1 MAKQPDRNKRNS
13 FRRLKETY
21 NEFSIKE
28 WLTTTN
34 HKRVGIL
41 YIVTAVFFLIVA
53 GSLGMLMRTQLAAPN
68 ENFLNPFTYDQ
79 VVTLH
84 GLLMILWV
92 LTPLGA
98 GLANY
103 IVPLQIGA
111 KDLAFPRLNATS
123 YWTYLFSGLL
133 LVGSVFL
140 PGGSANTGWTL
151 YAPLNTIQFTP
162 QPGATLAILALA
174 LFAVSV
180 TMSSIN
186 FITTIVKNR
195 AKGVTWTRLPI
206 FTWSILM
213 TMALALFAFPPL
225 AAGLTLLTTDRIF
238 GTVFFSSTQGGSI
251 LWDELFWFFGHPEV
265 YIVVFPAIGI
275 IAEVFM
281 TFAKR
286 PLFARKIFII
296 EFAAV
301 TFLSLGVWMHHMFTT
316 GVNYDVLQAFSITT
330 LAISIPF
337 EGLVLGLVL
346 TLYKASIKL
355 TAPML
360 YCLAAVFTVTL
371 GGVTGVLQ
379 AFPVLDYA
387 FRGTYWIVGHF
398 HYVMA
403 GTTLFA
409 LIAGLYYWWPKI
421 TKRKYNETFAKITFA
436 FSFIGFNVL
445 YFPYFFLL
453 DMPRRISTYTI
464 TSGWASLNF
473 DATVGAFVFGPA
485 ILLTL
490 LNLMLSYRKN
500 EPCEPNPWEAKEMEW
515 TGNYSG
521 SMPDSPDAP
530 ENAKV
535 PERST

>member
-1 MAKQPDRNKRNS
+1 V
-13 FRRLKETY
+13 Y
-21 NEFSIKE
+21 GEFSIKE
-28 WLTTTN
+28 WLTTTH
-34 HKRVGIL
+34 HKRVGVL
-41 YIVTAVFFLIVA
+41 YIVTAIFFLILA
-53 GSLGMLMRTQLAAPN
+53 GSLGMLMRTQLATPN
-68 ENFLNPFTYDQ
+68 ETFLTPGVYEQ
-79 VVTLH
+79 IVTLH

-92 LTPLGA
+92 LSALGF
-98 GLANY
+98 GIANF

-123 YWTYLFSGLL
+123 FWMYFFSGVL
-133 LVGSVFL
+133 LVGTVFL

-151 YAPLNTIQFTP
+151 YAPLNTLQFSP
-162 QPGATLAILALA
+162 QSGETLAVLAMA
-174 LFAVSV
+174 LFAVAG
-180 TMSSIN
+180 TMSAIN

-195 AKGVTWTRLPI
+195 AKGVTWTRLPV

-213 TMALALFAFPPL
+213 TMALAFFAFPPL
-225 AAGLTLLTTDRIF
+225 AVGLLLLTTDRVL
-238 GTVFFSSTQGGSI
+238 GTVFFSSAQGGSI
-251 LWDELFWFFGHPEV
+251 LWEELFWFFGHPEV

-275 IAEVFM
+275 IAEVFI

-286 PLFARKIFII
+286 PLFAKKIFII

-316 GVNYDVLQAFSITT
+316 GVNYDALQVFSVTT
-330 LAISIPF
+330 LAISVPF

-346 TLYKASIKL
+346 TLRKGNIKL
-355 TAPML
+355 SAPML
-360 YCLAAVFTVTL
+360 YCLAAIFTVTL

-387 FRGTYWIVGHF
+387 FNGTYWIVGHF

-409 LIAGLYYWWPKI
+409 LIAGLYYWWPKM
-421 TKRKYNETFAKITFA
+421 TGRKYNEKFAVITFA
-436 FSFIGFNVL
+436 ISFIGFNVL

-453 DMPRRISTYTI
+453 DMPRRISTYAAST
-464 TSGWASLNF
+464 GWASLNF

-490 LNLMLSYRKN
+490 LNLILSYRKN
-500 EPCEPNPWEAKEMEW
+500 ERCELNPWGAKEMEW
-515 TGNYSG
+515 TGDYCG
-521 SMPDSPDAP
+521 SASDPKSMNVSNVTGTNADSLDIPG
-530 ENAKV
+530 NSKIL
-535 PERST
+535 ERRDIS